1 VPDDVVQYEV
11 VQYEVAER
19 VATVTINRPQA
30 RNAITEEVREGLWSS
45 FLRAED
51 DPDVDVAILTGT
63 DPAFCAGMDL
73 HELANRPRRPF
84 NDHTDPT
91 VRRFVPHVT
100 KPVIAAVNG
109 ACVTGGLE
117 LALQCSF
124 IIASDRARFAD
135 THARVGVMPWGG
147 MTVFLPQVVGIRM
160 AREMSLT
167 GNYIDAVEAYR
178 IGLANHVVPHEEL
191 MPFTRRIAADIVSVD
206 QAGARQLLATYD
218 ATSSTTVAEGL
229 RHEALAAMRWQ
240 PDGAEI
246 EARRDAI
253 LSRGRSQTS

>member
-1 VPDDVVQYEV
+1 VPEDVVL
-11 VQYEVAER
+11 YEVAER
-19 VATVTINRPQA
+19 VATVTINRPEA
-30 RNAITEEVREGLWSS
+30 RNAMTEAVREGMWSS

-51 DPDVDVAILTGT
+51 DPEVDVAILTGA

-73 HELANRPRRPF
+73 HELANRPKRPF

-91 VRRFVPHVT
+91 LRRFVPYMT

-167 GNYIDAVEAYR
+167 GNYIDATEAHR
-178 IGLANHVVPHEEL
+178 LGLANHVIPHEEL
-191 MPFTRRIAADIVSVD
+191 MPFTRKIAADIVSAD
-206 QAGARQLLATYD
+206 QVGARQLLATYD
-218 ATSSTTVAEGL
+218 ATSSTTIAEGL
-229 RHEALAAMRWQ
+229 RHEALAALRWQ

-246 EARRDAI
+246 AARLDAI